1 MNTPV
6 LFENT
11 ETKFDSAG
19 LGFLSET
26 VRCEV
31 HEVLNAEFELE
42 LEYPLN
48 GKLAAELVNG
58 RYIYAFVDAQRG
70 YNPFEIDNVD
80 KNMNSD
86 TFTVTASHQTNILR
100 KRQVKEFKVEKV
112 SCTTAMNEL
121 KKSLLEP
128 TDLEFYSDIDTQ
140 NSTLLRFKSAL
151 SCIGG
156 VEGSILDT
164 WRGEI
169 ERTTGKISMLK
180 RRGADR
186 GLRIAFGKNMTGL
199 SVKVDTLDTI
209 NAILPYAIKTE
220 TDSETILSLPENYI
234 YAPNYKDGDVVNA
247 VEVDYS
253 SDETVQDEASLRAA
267 SKNYFSSST
276 AHEPSLEIEISF
288 QDLGETEE
296 YKAFRNMNQIYIG
309 DTITAYH
316 KDMDVDFT
324 ARMVEFKIDSL
335 TGEYIECVLGSVKAD
350 FKSTITSGL
359 VTKDEVDAGNN
370 RLQQYVDDLTDQ
382 ITGNQGGNLIVRPKE
397 KPAELL
403 IMDTE
408 SIDTAV
414 NLWRFNQK
422 GLGHSSSGYNGEYTI
437 GLTQDGKIVADLIAV
452 GTLKSIDI
460 DSVNITSS
468 KVQADEF
475 SAIVPKMVPNPSGG
489 DWIKQGEGAFTVNG
503 DNLSFELRDSSG
515 KRLGVLVMD
524 YGGYYILDN
533 QNRQVGGVS
542 DEVIT
547 SHAISV
553 PPYDRHGWGLAGL
566 YVGVDTTNGGE
577 LRVVDKK
584 GLPNSGADPNNYT
597 YGRVRASSFVQHSSE
612 KAKENIK
619 PIEKAEFHKTS
630 ALELI
635 METRLY
641 EYLYKGSS
649 SLQIGFIAEQTPRPL
664 LSEDGK
670 GVDIYKVAAYLWR
683 AVQELKKELEEVK
696 ADAAK
701 NH

>member
-1 MNTPV
+1 MNIPV

-11 ETKFDSAG
+11 ETKFESVG
-19 LGFLSET
+19 LGFLAET

-100 KRQVKEFKVEKV
+100 KRQVKEFKVENV

-128 TDLEFYSDIDTQ
+128 TNIEFYSDIDTQ

-186 GLRIAFGKNMTGL
+186 GLRVAFGKNMMGL
-199 SVKVDTLDTI
+199 TVKVDTLDTI

-220 TDSETILSLPENYI
+220 SDSEMVISLSENYI
-234 YAPNYKDGDVVNA
+234 YAPNYKDGDVINA
-247 VEVDYS
+247 AEVDYS
-253 SDETVQDEASLRAA
+253 SDETVQDETSLRTA

-296 YKAFRNMNQIYIG
+296 YKTFRNMNQIYIG

-359 VTKDEVDAGNN
+359 VTKDEVDAGDN

-452 GTLKSIDI
+452 GTLKSIDVEG
-460 DSVNITSS
+460 VNITGS
-468 KVQADEF
+468 KGFFDVLESTYLPPAPAPQYEEK
-475 SAIVPKMVPNPSGG
+475 IRIGG
-489 DWIKQGEGAFTVNG
+489 GEGFSLSATRTTKSHPALRVRLNSSGDLGLAIEAINESTGEVDVDKVVRLSPFAGIETPFIQSYGWCSIGADADGKTASIDRTTWNTSSLKYVPHRALSYETASSERYKSNIHLFKKKAFGKTAKDVIDETHVYTYIVEN
-503 DNLSFELRDSSG
+503 DDKQELR
-515 KRLGVLVMD
+515 
-524 YGGYYILDN
+524 
-533 QNRQVGGVS
+533 
-542 DEVIT
+542 T
-547 SHAISV
+547 
-553 PPYDRHGWGLAGL
+553 
-566 YVGVDTTNGGE
+566 
-577 LRVVDKK
+577 
-584 GLPNSGADPNNYT
+584 
-597 YGRVRASSFVQHSSE
+597 
-612 KAKENIK
+612 
-619 PIEKAEFHKTS
+619 
-630 ALELI
+630 
-635 METRLY
+635 
-641 EYLYKGSS
+641 
-649 SLQIGFIAEQTPRPL
+649 GFIAEQAADEITA
-664 LSEDGK
+664 EDNK
-670 GVDIYKVAAYLWR
+670 AIDLYKAVAWLYQHAKEQNEEIER
-683 AVQELKKELEEVK
+683 LKNELEGVK
-696 ADAAK
+696 ANAAK